1 MEDFTTTPYQ
11 LQKYIVVPLK
21 TPIFGN
27 NFAIRDKW
35 IELAIKL
42 KKLLLIRTPLGQEI
56 IQPKLYKKESTVFKK
71 EYLIP
76 GVPMKMYQRNLHL
89 QPLEDIERYKMD
101 W

>member
-1 MEDFTTTPYQ
+1 MEDFTHPPYK

-35 IELAIKL
+35 IELAIKT
-42 KKLLLIRTPLGQEI
+42 KKLLLIRTPFGQEI
-56 IQPKLYKKESTVFKK
+56 ISPKVYKKESTVFSK

-76 GVPMKMYQRNLHL
+76 GVPMKMYQRNLKL
-89 QPLEDIERYKMD
+89 KPLEDIEKYSVD